1 MNQVQATNAVSD
13 GIQQRAIIN
22 QTIGARWFLGDFII
36 PCFLTA
42 VIANQVKDT
51 WVIGTALTVPTCL
64 MASRNIKKLRS

>member
-22 QTIGARWFLGDFII
+22 QVIGARWFLGAFIL

-42 VIANQVKDT
+42 VVANQVKDT
-51 WVIGTALTVPTCL
+51 WLIGTALTVPSCL